1 MDTWREQILRDF
13 QPPLP
18 PLTLVSDPDDLLLDE
33 ELLAALQARQV
44 EMVDAGDPVAFRYL
58 YEKKYRE
65 RVARRQV
72 FLLIRTR
79 ESVEGLPYD
88 LIKQGRRLTF
98 RLSSLFPGLS
108 LPVIRQLDGEARD
121 ALYAA
126 YQSQRGML
134 FSGNRTDDVL
144 TDAQTCD
151 FILRWVYQ
159 VAPETLQ
166 DEVSLIRFF
175 LSLHLQQRSFPEVLQ
190 AHLLRQ
196 WEKNPALGRL
206 PLSDWL
212 ASPAAFY
219 RDLQT
224 RWEKYLQEKA
234 HKAHSSSLIRDG
246 TATCEGSE
254 EGVYHP
260 AAHPFEHPEVQRLL
274 DNLFLEGKLKPVEGF
289 TPHQLPAWARVGIR
303 YDPLAEE
310 RQRLEGMLFAMQ
322 SHAHSAARYQDWMKT
337 AFLYGEMKVLSLAH
351 SEAAPLG
358 ELLEQMEAAVQQI
371 NERFEA
377 WMLQNFSGLKNLPY
391 LPRPVMVHHVPHYLA
406 SKHRRRTALLVLDGM
421 SVVQWIQ
428 IRQAL
433 QQSLPQLVFDE
444 QAVFAWV
451 PTITSISRQ
460 ALLSGEIP
468 LYFTETLS
476 TTAKEE
482 ARWRLFWENQG
493 VLRMHT
499 RYQKGLG
506 FADTPLPEWL
516 ENAQN
521 RVIVLVIDAV
531 DRLMHKAIQG
541 QQGLRLELDLWLR
554 QGFLAQLL
562 TKLLQF
568 EYDVYLASDHG
579 NHESQGTGRLREGVL
594 AETRGERVRIYPDVR
609 LRDEMVAAA
618 GGITWPGDGLPD
630 HLHVMLARSGKAFV
644 REGERVVSHGGIS
657 LEEVV
662 VPFVRVRQREG
673 S

>member
-13 QPPLP
+13 QPPVP
-18 PLTLVSDPDDLLLDE
+18 PLTLACDPDDLLLDE
-33 ELLAALQARQV
+33 ELLAALRARQI

-58 YEKKYRE
+58 YEKTYRE
-65 RVARRQV
+65 RVAGRRV

-79 ESVEGLPYD
+79 GHVEELPYD
-88 LIKQGRRLTF
+88 VIKQGRRLTF

-108 LPVIRQLDGEARD
+108 LPVIRQLDGGARN
-121 ALYAA
+121 ALYTA
-126 YQSQRGML
+126 YQSQRGKH
-134 FSGNRTDDVL
+134 FSRDQTDDVF

-175 LSLHLQQRSFPEVLQ
+175 LSVNLQQLTFPEVLQ

-206 PLSDWL
+206 PLGDWL

-224 RWEKYLQEKA
+224 RWEEYLQQ
-234 HKAHSSSLIRDG
+234 KAHSSGLAREG
-246 TATCEGSE
+246 TGYREGGVE
-254 EGVYHP
+254 ELYLG
-260 AAHPFEHPEVQRLL
+260 ADHPFEHPEVQRLL
-274 DNLFLEGKLKPVEGF
+274 DNLFLEGKLKPAEGF
-289 TPHQLPAWARVGIR
+289 APHQLPAWARVGIR

-310 RQRLEGMLFAMQ
+310 RQRLEGMLSVLQ
-322 SHAHSAARYQDWMKT
+322 SHVHSAVRYQDWMKT
-337 AFLYGEMKVLSLAH
+337 ALLYGEMKALSLAH
-351 SEAAPLG
+351 SEAVPLR
-358 ELLEQMEAAVQQI
+358 ELLEQMEAAVHRM
-371 NERFEA
+371 NERFET

-406 SKHRRRTALLVLDGM
+406 SKHRHRTALLVLDGM
-421 SVVQWIQ
+421 SVVQWVQ
-428 IRQAL
+428 IRRAL
-433 QQSLPQLVFDE
+433 QQSLPQLIFDE

-451 PTITSISRQ
+451 PTMTSISRQ

-468 LYFTETLS
+468 LYFTETLA

-482 ARWRLFWENQG
+482 ARWCLFWENQG
-493 VLRMHT
+493 VPRMHT
-499 RYQKGLG
+499 RYEKGLG
-506 FADTPLPEWL
+506 FSARSLPEWL
-516 ENAQN
+516 ENREN
-521 RVIVLVIDAV
+521 RVIVLVIEAI

-541 QQGLRLELDLWLR
+541 QQGLSLELDLWLR
-554 QGFLAQLL
+554 QGFLAGLL
-562 TKLLQF
+562 TTLLQ
-568 EYDVYLASDHG
+568 YDYDIYLASDHG
-579 NHESQGTGRLREGVL
+579 NQESRGTGRLREGVL

-609 LRDEMVAAA
+609 LRDERAAA
-618 GGITWPGDGLPD
+618 ACGIAWPGDGLPENVY
-630 HLHVMLARSGKAFV
+630 VMLARSGTAFV
-644 REGERVVSHGGIS
+644 GEGERVVSHGGIS

-662 VPFVRVRQREG
+662 VPFVRVREREG
-673 S
+673 AGG